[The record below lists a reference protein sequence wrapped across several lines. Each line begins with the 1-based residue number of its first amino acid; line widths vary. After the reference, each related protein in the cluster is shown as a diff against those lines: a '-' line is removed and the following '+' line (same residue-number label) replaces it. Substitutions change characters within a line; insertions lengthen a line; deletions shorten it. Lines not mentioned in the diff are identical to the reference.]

1 MHLFAFRNFAVGT
14 AYSRTEP
21 AQAALFGLI
30 FLAER
35 ISLGTILAIAMS
47 VFGVMLIS
55 VAHTTVSARTL
66 VTSLT
71 SRTAVIGLTSGT
83 AFGISA
89 VAYRAASV
97 ALGGPNFMM
106 QAAVTLMVVTVFQTV
121 IMLVWMSWKERS
133 EFVRIAKAWKLSL
146 FVGLVG
152 GTASFGWF
160 MAMTLQQAA
169 VVKSLAQIEM
179 LFTMGATV
187 FFFKEA
193 INRLEVA
200 GCVLIVFGI
209 LVLLA
214 VGVKGSIAPG
224 LPGPILTERSTK
236 TLGDLIGVSAV
247 AYRAASSALGGPNF
261 MMQAAVTLACVTI
274 FQTVIML
281 VYMLARER
289 SEFAR
294 IAAAWKLSLF
304 VGLVGGT
311 ASFGWF
317 MAMTLQQA
325 AVVKS
330 LAQIEM
336 LFTMTATV
344 FFFREKI
351 NRLEFAGCALIVAGI
366 LVLLLVR

>member
-1 MHLFAFRNFAVGT
+1 MELWIPITIGAAFLQNLRSAAQKHLKGAMSTTSATFVRFGFGFPFAILFVAILHFGVGYELPAPNVAFAGWTVIGGLTQIAGTFLLVHLFAFRNFAVGT

-21 AQAALFGLI
+21 AQAALFALI
-30 FLAER
+30 FLSET
-35 ISLGTILAIAMS
+35 ISLGTVIAIAIS
-47 VFGVMLIS
+47 VLGVMLIS
-55 VAHTTVSARTL
+55 VAHTAVSARSM
-66 VTSLT
+66 VVSLK
-71 SRTAVIGLTSGT
+71 SRTALVGLASGT
-83 AFGISA
+83 AF
-89 VAYRAASV
+89 
-97 ALGGPNFMM
+97 
-106 QAAVTLMVVTVFQTV
+106 
-121 IMLVWMSWKERS
+121 
-133 EFVRIAKAWKLSL
+133 
-146 FVGLVG
+146 
-152 GTASFGWF
+152 
-160 MAMTLQQAA
+160 
-169 VVKSLAQIEM
+169 
-179 LFTMGATV
+179 
-187 FFFKEA
+187 
-193 INRLEVA
+193 
-200 GCVLIVFGI
+200 
-209 LVLLA
+209 
-214 VGVKGSIAPG
+214 
-224 LPGPILTERSTK
+224 
-236 TLGDLIGVSAV
+236 GVSAV